1 MAAIKNW
8 TPDALLCA
16 DFTSVSLFVVFRSD
30 FLHWFVSETVFNAQ
44 IQLFLIYSVT
54 RQRGKT
60 DIADIH
66 MQTDALL
73 SPKHT
78 VTAARH
84 VMRVSRCPH
93 TRWQWRISSSVSHP
107 SLLMCKTADVSEK
120 TTCGQCQCFSGLKVQ
135 YFHVMWKR
143 GKGRQ
148 MNKKPD
154 SDLTSDEGFTADQ

>member
-1 MAAIKNW
+1 MR
-8 TPDALLCA
+8 LLS
-16 DFTSVSLFVVFRSD
+16 SVSLFVVFRSD
-30 FLHWFVSETVFNAQ
+30 FLHRFVLEMVFNAQ
-44 IQLFLIYSVT
+44 IRLFFIYSVT

-84 VMRVSRCPH
+84 VMRVSHCPH

-107 SLLMCKTADVSEK
+107 SLLMCKTAVVSEK
-120 TTCGQCQCFSGLKVQ
+120 QRADSASGLSGLKVQ
-135 YFHVMWKR
+135 YFRM
-143 GKGRQ
+143 
-148 MNKKPD
+148 M
-154 SDLTSDEGFTADQ
+154 